1 MAWTVFIDGKEGT
14 TGLRIFDR
22 LAERGEFSLLTLPE
36 EKRKDADARREA
48 IHAADIAILCLPDAA
63 ARESVA
69 LAEGSNTRILDTST
83 AHRVAPG
90 WAYGFPE
97 LSKKHRDAVVS
108 GQYVAGLPRQRVHCA
123 RCAAGRRRADSGGYA
138 AVLLLPD
145 RVQRRRQEDDR
156 PIRGGHPHA

>member
-83 AHRVAPG
+83 AHRIAPG

-97 LSKKHRDAVVS
+97 LSKKHR
-108 GQYVAGLPRQRVHCA
+108 
-123 RCAAGRRRADSGGYA
+123 AAIRFRR
-138 AVLLLPD
+138 
-145 RVQRRRQEDDR
+145 DR
-156 PIRGGHPHA
+156 PRRPHGRAPGYLAPRPCRISSYRSPISSVMAEALSRIVSRAPST